1 VTSRRAG
8 ALADK
13 EEQDRPM
20 NRLSAYCLIVAGR
33 MQKLRTDNE
42 GATAIEYAMIAGG
55 IAGAIIVTVQALGTK
70 VTALYDSVAAVM

>member
-1 VTSRRAG
+1 
-8 ALADK
+8 
-13 EEQDRPM
+13 M

-33 MQKLRTDNE
+33 MQNLRTDNK